1 MTVLLCRYVTANT
14 EAQVVRRKMSNNAMT
29 NKEMLMLVLEGQ
41 DKINSRID
49 ELHEK
54 VNTKISRSE
63 LLATATFIVLLIGGI
78 IQYSM

>member
-1 MTVLLCRYVTANT
+1 MAD
-14 EAQVVRRKMSNNAMT
+14 SGMT

-54 VNTKISRSE
+54 VNTKICGKVQTMFYKVKSLS
-63 LLATATFIVLLIGGI
+63 
-78 IQYSM
+78 

>member
-1 MTVLLCRYVTANT
+1 MAENG
-14 EAQVVRRKMSNNAMT
+14 MT

-49 ELHEK
+49 ELYEK

>member
-1 MTVLLCRYVTANT
+1 
-14 EAQVVRRKMSNNAMT
+14 MSNNGMT

-63 LLATATFIVLLIGGI
+63 LLATATVIVLLIGGI

>member
-1 MTVLLCRYVTANT
+1 
-14 EAQVVRRKMSNNAMT
+14 MSNNGIT

-54 VNTKISRSE
+54 VNR
-63 LLATATFIVLLIGGI
+63 
-78 IQYSM
+78 

>member
-1 MTVLLCRYVTANT
+1 MAD
-14 EAQVVRRKMSNNAMT
+14 SGMT

-54 VNTKISRSE
+54 VNPKISRAE
-63 LLATATFIVLLIGGI
+63 LMATATFIVILIGGI

>member
-1 MTVLLCRYVTANT
+1 MYRYVIANT
-14 EAQVVRRKMSNNAMT
+14 EAQIVRRKMSNNGMT

>member
-1 MTVLLCRYVTANT
+1 MIANT
-14 EAQVVRRKMSNNAMT
+14 EAQIVRRKMSNNGMT

>member
-1 MTVLLCRYVTANT
+1 MADNG
-14 EAQVVRRKMSNNAMT
+14 MT
-29 NKEMLMLVLEGQ
+29 NKEMLMLVEGQ

-63 LLATATFIVLLIGGI
+63 LMATATFIVLLIGGI

>member
-1 MTVLLCRYVTANT
+1 
-14 EAQVVRRKMSNNAMT
+14 MSNNGMT

-63 LLATATFIVLLIGGI
+63 LLATATFIVLLIGGS

>member
-1 MTVLLCRYVTANT
+1 MYLIT
-14 EAQVVRRKMSNNAMT
+14 EKADGSFV
-29 NKEMLMLVLEGQ
+29 LVLEGQ

>member
-1 MTVLLCRYVTANT
+1 VIANT
-14 EAQVVRRKMSNNAMT
+14 EAQIVRRKMSNNGMT

-63 LLATATFIVLLIGGI
+63 LMATATFIVILIGGI

>member
-1 MTVLLCRYVTANT
+1 
-14 EAQVVRRKMSNNAMT
+14 MT

-63 LLATATFIVLLIGGI
+63 LMATATFIVILIGGI

>member
-1 MTVLLCRYVTANT
+1 VIANT
-14 EAQVVRRKMSNNAMT
+14 EAQIVRRKMSNNGMT

>member
-1 MTVLLCRYVTANT
+1 
-14 EAQVVRRKMSNNAMT
+14 MSNNGMT

-41 DKINSRID
+41 DKINS
-49 ELHEK
+49 
-54 VNTKISRSE
+54 KISRSE